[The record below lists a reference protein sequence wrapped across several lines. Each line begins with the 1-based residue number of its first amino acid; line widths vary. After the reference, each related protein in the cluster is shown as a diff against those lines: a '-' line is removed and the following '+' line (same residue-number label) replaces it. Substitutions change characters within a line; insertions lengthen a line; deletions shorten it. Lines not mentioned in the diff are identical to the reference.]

1 MNEITLTSA
10 RYKIA
15 AIKRKTRAKTFAD
28 WRVGDEIQLST
39 GIEHKGGASGGG
51 VYASYFKAEN
61 PTQGTSVSKSQ
72 SEMSYLLRSVFEIE
86 PVTEPQLAEVIPFP
100 NAVADVLEAWVAAAR
115 RGEISGVIIAGLGSD
130 RLDGDTLTAAVN
142 VNSRE
147 NSVLVNDL
155 NDSRIIETVDVNL
168 FE

>member
-10 RYKIA
+10 RYKITA
-15 AIKRKTRAKTFAD
+15 VKRKTRAKTFAD

-39 GIEHKGGASGGG
+39 DIEYKGGG
-51 VYASYFKAEN
+51 YASYFRAEN
-61 PTQGTSVSKSQ
+61 LTQGTSVRKSQ
-72 SEMSYLLRSVFEIE
+72 SELSYLLRSVFELE

-100 NAVADVLEAWVAAAR
+100 NAVADVLEAWAAAAR
-115 RGEISGVIIAGLGSD
+115 RGEITGVIIAGLGSD
-130 RLDGDTLTAAVN
+130 RLEGDTLTAAVN

-147 NSVLVNDL
+147 YGVLVNDL